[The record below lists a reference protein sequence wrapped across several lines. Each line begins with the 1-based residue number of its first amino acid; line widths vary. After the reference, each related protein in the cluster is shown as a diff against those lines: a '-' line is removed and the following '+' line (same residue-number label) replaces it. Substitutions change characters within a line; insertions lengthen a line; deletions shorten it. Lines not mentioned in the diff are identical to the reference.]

1 MRRRGLSS
9 AQLGTVSTAPKRGQI
24 SKTSIG
30 GSRPVTIRECHTTTA
45 TSSAGNIASEQVT
58 ILLESSSGR
67 RVKQI
72 ASKPKS
78 LAVTVPRDS
87 GDEERNRREVKHRG
101 TMERK
106 GENILGLGGMSPARE
121 KL

>member
-1 MRRRGLSS
+1 M
-9 AQLGTVSTAPKRGQI
+9 
-24 SKTSIG
+24 
-30 GSRPVTIRECHTTTA
+30 
-45 TSSAGNIASEQVT
+45 
-58 ILLESSSGR
+58 
-67 RVKQI
+67 KQI